1 MREDEQI
8 VYLQTGSNQGYR
20 QRNLTLAN
28 QYIEEKIGPITKA
41 SGLYET
47 EAWGVTDQPDFI
59 NQVIEV
65 RTTLEPEAILEA
77 IETIENKLGRI
88 KTRHWGERIIDI
100 DILLYGDLVMNTE
113 RLTIPHRE
121 MQNRN
126 FVLIPLLEIAGEI
139 EHPVL
144 HETIERLYWQCKDPL
159 EVIKL

>member
-1 MREDEQI
+1 MREDEQM

-20 QRNLTLAN
+20 QRNLTSAN

-41 SGLYET
+41 SSLYET
-47 EAWGVTDQPDFI
+47 EAWGVTDQADFI

-65 RTTLEPEAILEA
+65 HTQLKPEEVLDTIQL
-77 IETIENKLGRI
+77 IENKLGRI

-100 DILLYGDLVMNTE
+100 DILLYGDLVMDTE

-121 MQNRN
+121 IQNRN
-126 FVLIPLLEIAGEI
+126 FVLIPLMEIAGEI

-144 HETIERLYWQCKDPL
+144 HETIEQLYWRCKDPL